1 MKNAAVYIRVSTDD
15 QVEYSPDSQLTEIK
29 NYAKRHDM
37 LIDPSHIYTDAGISG
52 RNARKRP
59 QFQKMIANAKEK
71 PSPFDVILVWKFS
84 RFARNQEESILYKSL
99 LRRENNIEVVSI
111 TEETGDNM
119 FGPLIERIIEW
130 MDEFYSIRL
139 GEEVRTKMTYVAEK
153 GRFQTSPSFGWNKIP
168 NQDVL
173 QINPVESKWC
183 SYMRRAALRGDS
195 MLSIARELN
204 RNGVKTKRGNQF
216 DARAVEYILRN
227 PMQIGCVRWT
237 PTGKMLSKRIYDSPD
252 TITSKSDQVPPICSE
267 DEFQAVQKELNR
279 RKALRKKYDKPED
292 VQKHWLSGI
301 VRCSN
306 CGSTLSYSPANH
318 GFQCWKYAKGL
329 CSVSHYISAPK
340 LEAAVV
346 KALERVVVT
355 DEFIKENTRPVEP
368 AGLFDYAEQLEHLE
382 KMLER
387 AKQAYVR
394 GIDNIDEYSVNKT
407 RIQAEIDQIK
417 SLQRKA
423 ETKMEYPTE
432 EEVNNRIIDVI
443 TLIKGDSDKKIKHES
458 ILSISSSVEFS
469 RLTGS
474 IKIDFSL

>member
-15 QVEYSPDSQLTEIK
+15 QVEYSPDSQLKEIK

-59 QFQKMIANAKEK
+59 QFQKMIASAKEK

-99 LRRENNIEVVSI
+99 LRRENDIEVVSI

-168 NQDVL
+168 NQEVL
-173 QINPVESKWC
+173 QINPVEAKWC
-183 SYMRRAALRGDS
+183 AYMRSAILRGDS
-195 MLSIARELN
+195 LLSIARELN
-204 RNGVKTKRGNQF
+204 RNGIKTKRGNQF
-216 DARAVEYILRN
+216 DARAIEYILRN

-237 PTGKMLSKRIYDSPD
+237 PTGKVLSKRIFDSPD

-267 DEFQAVQKELNR
+267 DEFQAVQKELDR
-279 RKALRKKYDKPED
+279 RKSIRKKYDKPQD

-306 CGSTLSYSPANH
+306 CGSTLSYSPANN
-318 GFQCWKYAKGL
+318 GFQCWKYTKGF
-329 CSVSHYISAPK
+329 CNVSHYISAPK
-340 LEAAVV
+340 LEAAIIE
-346 KALERVVVT
+346 ALEQVVVT
-355 DEFIKENTRPVEP
+355 DEFIKENTRPAEP
-368 AGLFDYAEQLEHLE
+368 AILFDYSDQLKQLEN
-382 KMLER
+382 MFER

-394 GIDNIDEYSVNKT
+394 GIDTLDEYSANKS

-417 SLQRKA
+417 RLQQESERKIQ
-423 ETKMEYPTE
+423 YPDA
-432 EEVNNRIIDVI
+432 EEVSNRIVDVI
-443 TLIKGDSDKKIKHES
+443 ALIKGDFDKKIKHES
-458 ILSISSSVEFS
+458 ILSISSNVEFS
-469 RLTGS
+469 RPTGS